1 MNLHETTDAAVWA
14 EEFAKT
20 FPDCG
25 VDEGTMIGWFANAM
39 MAKAD
44 CIARAEAEPETWDE
58 MKTRHALEKAEAVMA
73 LEAQGMTQTEAARVL
88 EMRLVDLNNF
98 VKRNGL
104 TWRVVRQGFASR
116 DPESLSPYGVNNPP
130 ARECMQ

>member
-1 MNLHETTDAAVWA
+1 MSEHPKEVFRRIEYDKATKRARWLYCNKSKPGADEVRYIPAPQGETWA
-14 EEFAKT
+14 EMR
-20 FPDCG
+20 D
-25 VDEGTMIGWFANAM
+25 
-39 MAKAD
+39 
-44 CIARAEAEPETWDE
+44 
-58 MKTRHALEKAEAVMA
+58 RHALEKAEAVMS
-73 LEAQGMTQTEAARVL
+73 LEAIGMTQTEAAKVL

-130 ARECMQ
+130 AGERMQ